1 MIIKLLLRYG
11 ADVNLLTHKG
21 ESPVDLALNRE
32 VLELIAP
39 NGMLYISTATHC

>member
-21 ESPVDLALNRE
+21 ESPVDLAYSRE
-32 VLELIAP
+32 VLELVAP
-39 NGMLYISTATHC
+39 NGMCIVL

>member
-21 ESPVDLALNRE
+21 ESAADLARSME
-32 VLELIAP
+32 VLELVSS
-39 NGMLYISTATHC
+39 NGMYVYQ